1 MSGEATNE
9 EPLLRVVSGE
19 PTDEELTALVTVL
32 AACTAASANAA
43 GTPDRPRSAWGDPV
57 RGLRQRLV
65 HGPGR
70 WRSSA
75 LPR

>member
-32 AACTAASANAA
+32 AACTASANAA
-43 GTPDRPRSAWGDPV
+43 GAPDRPRSAWGDPV